1 MTLSNLLRP
10 LGLSLGFLLTT
21 LLTANVN
28 SAHHA
33 DSPTFSITPVT
44 GNLSMLQGRGGNLA
58 LLTGQ
63 QGLLLVDND
72 YQDMSAALESALAG
86 YGGTD
91 KLTYIINTHW
101 HGDHTGGNLAL
112 GQYANIVAHD
122 NVRKRLL
129 SAQEVKLFK
138 MKSDPYPEIAVPSIT
153 YEKAMSLH
161 INGEEVELVHFAG
174 GHTDGDSVVF
184 FKSANVIHTG
194 DHFFNGF
201 FPFVD
206 VDSGGNVLV
215 MAENIK
221 VLLGMIDDDTKII
234 PGHGPLANKADLM
247 AFVKMLEG
255 TAAEVKAMRDKGL
268 SVDEIQQQ
276 GLSDNWQSWTDGFL
290 TTDVWVGIVYS
301 SL

>member
-10 LGLSLGFLLTT
+10 SGLSLAILLTT
-21 LLTANVN
+21 LLTVN
-28 SAHHA
+28 ASSAQHE
-33 DSPTFSITPVT
+33 DSPKFSITPVT
-44 GNLSMLQGRGGNLA
+44 DNLSMLQGRGGNLA
-58 LLTGQ
+58 LLTGD

-72 YQDMSAALESALAG
+72 YQDMSAALETALAG
-86 YGGTD
+86 YGGAD

-129 SAQEVKLFK
+129 SAQEIKLFK

-174 GHTDGDSVVF
+174 GHTDGDSIVF
-184 FKSANVIHTG
+184 FKSANVVHTG

-215 MAENIK
+215 LAENVK
-221 VLLGMIDDDTKII
+221 LLLGMIDDNTKII

-247 AFVKMLEG
+247 AFSLMLEG
-255 TAAEVKAMRDKGL
+255 TAAEIKAMKDKGL
-268 SVDEIQQQ
+268 SLAKIQQQ

-290 TTDVWVGIVYS
+290 TTDVWVSIVYN

>member
-1 MTLSNLLRP
+1 MTLLKLLRP
-10 LGLSLGFLLTT
+10 VGLSMALL
-21 LLTANVN
+21 LAVTAN
-28 SAHHA
+28 SAHHE
-33 DSPTFSITPVT
+33 DSPKFNVT
-44 GNLSMLQGRGGNLA
+44 SVADNLLMLQGKGGNLA
-58 LLTGQ
+58 LLTGA
-63 QGLLLVDND
+63 QGLVLIDND
-72 YQDMSAALESALAG
+72 YQDMSTALETALAS
-86 YGGTD
+86 YGGAE

-112 GQYANIVAHD
+112 GQYASIVAHD
-122 NVRKRLL
+122 NVRERLL

-153 YEKAMSLH
+153 YEKAMALH
-161 INGEEVELVHFAG
+161 INDEEVELVHFAG

-184 FKSANVIHTG
+184 FKSANVVHTG

-215 MAENIK
+215 MAENVK
-221 VLLGMIDDDTKII
+221 SLLGMIDDDTKII

-255 TAAEVKAMRDKGL
+255 TAAEVMTLKDNGL
-268 SVDEIQQQ
+268 SLEEIQQQ
-276 GLSDNWQSWTDGFL
+276 GLSDKWQSWTDGFL
-290 TTDVWVGIVYS
+290 TTDVWISIVYS

>member
-1 MTLSNLLRP
+1 MTLSNLLPP

-28 SAHHA
+28 SAHHP
-33 DSPTFSITPVT
+33 DSPTFSITPVSR
-44 GNLSMLQGRGGNLA
+44 NISMLQGRGGNLA

-215 MAENIK
+215 MAKNIK

>member
-10 LGLSLGFLLTT
+10 SGLSLAILLTT
-21 LLTANVN
+21 LLTVN
-28 SAHHA
+28 ASSAQHE
-33 DSPTFSITPVT
+33 DSPKFSITPVT
-44 GNLSMLQGRGGNLA
+44 DNLSILQGRGGNLA
-58 LLTGQ
+58 LLTGE

-72 YQDMSAALESALAG
+72 YQDMSAALETALAG
-86 YGGTD
+86 YGGAD

-129 SAQEVKLFK
+129 SAQEIKLFK

-174 GHTDGDSVVF
+174 GHTDGDSIVF
-184 FKSANVIHTG
+184 FKSANVVHTG

-215 MAENIK
+215 LAENVK
-221 VLLGMIDDDTKII
+221 LLLGMIDDNTKII

-247 AFVKMLEG
+247 AFSLMLEG
-255 TAAEVKAMRDKGL
+255 TAAEIKAMKDKGL
-268 SVDEIQQQ
+268 SLAKIQQQ

-290 TTDVWVGIVYS
+290 TTDVWVSIVYN

>member
-1 MTLSNLLRP
+1 MTLSNLLPP

-28 SAHHA
+28 SAHHP
-33 DSPTFSITPVT
+33 DSPTFSITPVSR
-44 GNLSMLQGRGGNLA
+44 NISMLQGRGGNLA

-86 YGGTD
+86 YGGAD

-215 MAENIK
+215 MAKNIK

>member
-10 LGLSLGFLLTT
+10 LGLSMALLLATS
-21 LLTANVN
+21 AN
-28 SAHHA
+28 SAHHE
-33 DSPTFSITPVT
+33 DSPKFTVTPVAD
-44 GNLSMLQGRGGNLA
+44 NLLMLQGKGGNLA
-58 LLTGQ
+58 LLTGG
-63 QGLLLVDND
+63 QGLVLIDND
-72 YQDMSAALESALAG
+72 YQDMSTALETTLAS
-86 YGGTD
+86 YGGAEQ
-91 KLTYIINTHW
+91 LTYIINTHW

-112 GQYANIVAHD
+112 GQYASIVAHD
-122 NVRKRLL
+122 NVRERLL

-153 YEKAMSLH
+153 YEKAMALH
-161 INGEEVELVHFAG
+161 INDEEVELVHFAG

-184 FKSANVIHTG
+184 FKSANVVHTG

-215 MAENIK
+215 MAENVK
-221 VLLGMIDDDTKII
+221 SLLAMIDDDTKII

-247 AFVKMLEG
+247 AFQQMLEG
-255 TAAEVKAMRDKGL
+255 TAAEVKVMKDKGFNL
-268 SVDEIQQQ
+268 EKAQKQ
-276 GLSDNWQSWTDGFL
+276 GLTDKWQSWTDGFL
-290 TTDVWVGIVYS
+290 TTDVWISIVYS

>member
-1 MTLSNLLRP
+1 
-10 LGLSLGFLLTT
+10 
-21 LLTANVN
+21 
-28 SAHHA
+28 
-33 DSPTFSITPVT
+33 
-44 GNLSMLQGRGGNLA
+44 ML
-58 LLTGQ
+58 
-63 QGLLLVDND
+63 
-72 YQDMSAALESALAG
+72 
-86 YGGTD
+86 
-91 KLTYIINTHW
+91 
-101 HGDHTGGNLAL
+101 
-112 GQYANIVAHD
+112 
-122 NVRKRLL
+122 
-129 SAQEVKLFK
+129 F
-138 MKSDPYPEIAVPSIT
+138 

-215 MAENIK
+215 MAKNIK

>member
-28 SAHHA
+28 SAHHP
-33 DSPTFSITPVT
+33 DSPTFSITPVSD
-44 GNLSMLQGRGGNLA
+44 NISMLQGRGGNLA

-86 YGGTD
+86 YGGAD

-215 MAENIK
+215 MAKNIK

>member
-1 MTLSNLLRP
+1 MTLLKLLRP
-10 LGLSLGFLLTT
+10 VGLSMALL
-21 LLTANVN
+21 LAVTAN
-28 SAHHA
+28 SAHHE
-33 DSPTFSITPVT
+33 DSPKFNVT
-44 GNLSMLQGRGGNLA
+44 SVADNLLMLQGKGGNLA
-58 LLTGQ
+58 LLTGA
-63 QGLLLVDND
+63 QGLVLIDND
-72 YQDMSAALESALAG
+72 YQDMSTALETALAS
-86 YGGTD
+86 YGGAE

-112 GQYANIVAHD
+112 GQYASIVAHD
-122 NVRKRLL
+122 NVRERLL

-153 YEKAMSLH
+153 YEKAMALH
-161 INGEEVELVHFAG
+161 INDEEVELVHFAG

-184 FKSANVIHTG
+184 FKSANVVHTG

-206 VDSGGNVLV
+206 VDSGGNVLR

-221 VLLGMIDDDTKII
+221 LLLGMIDDDTKII

-247 AFVKMLEG
+247 AFVEMLEG
-255 TAAEVKAMRDKGL
+255 TTAEVKVKKDKGL
-268 SVDEIQQQ
+268 DLEEIQQQ
-276 GLSDNWQSWTDGFL
+276 GLSDNWQAWTDGFL
-290 TTDVWVGIVYS
+290 TTDVWISIVYS

>member
-112 GQYANIVAHD
+112 
-122 NVRKRLL
+122 
-129 SAQEVKLFK
+129 
-138 MKSDPYPEIAVPSIT
+138 
-153 YEKAMSLH
+153 
-161 INGEEVELVHFAG
+161 
-174 GHTDGDSVVF
+174 
-184 FKSANVIHTG
+184 
-194 DHFFNGF
+194 
-201 FPFVD
+201 
-206 VDSGGNVLV
+206 
-215 MAENIK
+215 
-221 VLLGMIDDDTKII
+221 
-234 PGHGPLANKADLM
+234 
-247 AFVKMLEG
+247 
-255 TAAEVKAMRDKGL
+255 
-268 SVDEIQQQ
+268 
-276 GLSDNWQSWTDGFL
+276 
-290 TTDVWVGIVYS
+290 
-301 SL
+301 